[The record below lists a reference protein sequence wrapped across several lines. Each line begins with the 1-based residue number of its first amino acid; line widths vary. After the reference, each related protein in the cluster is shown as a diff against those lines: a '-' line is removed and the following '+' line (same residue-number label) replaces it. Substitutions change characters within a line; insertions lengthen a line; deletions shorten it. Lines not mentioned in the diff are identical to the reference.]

1 MNIFA
6 TLKSYAN
13 SFKPVGEPRHF
24 SQEEID
30 LVNNAKVVL
39 SQYGLSVCFF
49 MVDGCQK
56 YIPLSRDSV
65 ASEGD
70 RVDLTKAKILTL
82 KKEGTDEKID
92 RIEL

>member
-13 SFKPVGEPRHF
+13 QFKVANTRDF
-24 SQEEID
+24 TQEELN
-30 LVNNAKVVL
+30 LVSKAEVVL

-49 MVDGCQK
+49 MTDGCQK

-65 ASEGD
+65 ACEGD
-70 RVDLTKAKILTL
+70 TVDLKKAKILTL
-82 KKEGTDEKID
+82 KKEGSDEKID
-92 RIEL
+92 RIEI

>member
-6 TLKSYAN
+6 SLKSYAN
-13 SFKPVGEPRHF
+13 SFKVVCNPRHF

-30 LVNNAKVVL
+30 LVNKAEVVL
-39 SQYGLSVCFF
+39 SQYGMSVCFF
-49 MVDGCQK
+49 MKDGCQK

-70 RVDLTKAKILTL
+70 VVDLKTAKLLKL
-82 KKEGTDEKID
+82 KKDGTDETID
-92 RIEL
+92 RVEI

>member
-6 TLKSYAN
+6 SLKSYAN
-13 SFKPVGEPRHF
+13 SFKKVGTRDF
-24 SQEEID
+24 SAEEVN

-39 SQYGLSVCFF
+39 SQYGMSVCFY
-49 MVDGCQK
+49 MKDGCQK

-70 RVDLTKAKILTL
+70 AVDLTKAKILTL
-82 KKEGTDEKID
+82 KKEGSDEVID
-92 RIEL
+92 RVEI

>member
-1 MNIFA
+1 
-6 TLKSYAN
+6 LKSYAN
-13 SFKPVGEPRHF
+13 SFKVIGTPRHF
-24 SQEEID
+24 SQEEMN

-49 MVDGCQK
+49 MKDGCQK

-70 RVDLTKAKILTL
+70 VVDLSKAKILKL
-82 KKEGTDEKID
+82 KKEGTDETID
-92 RIEL
+92 RVEI

>member
-6 TLKSYAN
+6 GLKSYAN
-13 SFKPVGEPRHF
+13 SFKVVGEPRLF
-24 SQEEID
+24 SQEELN
-30 LVNNAKVVL
+30 LVSNAKVVL

-49 MVDGCQK
+49 MKDGCQK

-70 RVDLTKAKILTL
+70 VVDLKTAKLLKL
-82 KKEGTDEKID
+82 KKDGSDETID
-92 RIEL
+92 RVEI

>member
-13 SFKPVGEPRHF
+13 QFKVSNRRAF
-24 SQEEID
+24 SQEELN
-30 LVNNAKVVL
+30 LVNHAEVKL

-49 MVDGCQK
+49 MKDGCQK

-65 ASEGD
+65 ATEGD
-70 RVDLTKAKILTL
+70 KVDLTKAQILTL
-82 KKEGTDEKID
+82 KKEGSDETID
-92 RIEL
+92 RVEI

>member
-6 TLKSYAN
+6 SLKSYAN
-13 SFKPVGEPRHF
+13 SFKVVGDPRHF

-30 LVNNAKVVL
+30 LVNKAKVVL
-39 SQYGLSVCFF
+39 SQYGMSVCFF
-49 MVDGCQK
+49 MKDGCQK

-70 RVDLTKAKILTL
+70 VVDLRLPSFSSLRRMVLMRPLT
-82 KKEGTDEKID
+82 E
-92 RIEL
+92 

>member
-24 SQEEID
+24 SQEEIS

-39 SQYGLSVCFF
+39 SQYGMSVCFF
-49 MVDGCQK
+49 MKGGCQK

-65 ASEGD
+65 AKVGD
-70 RVDLTKAKILTL
+70 VVDLTKEMLLTSLRL
-82 KKEGTDEKID
+82 KS
-92 RIEL
+92 LS

>member
-6 TLKSYAN
+6 SLKSYAN
-13 SFKPVGEPRHF
+13 SFKVVGEPRLF
-24 SQEEID
+24 SQEELN
-30 LVNNAKVVL
+30 LVSNAKVVL

-49 MVDGCQK
+49 MKDGCQK

-70 RVDLTKAKILTL
+70 TVDLSKAKILKL
-82 KKEGTDEKID
+82 KKEGTDETID
-92 RIEL
+92 RVEI

>member
-6 TLKSYAN
+6 GLKSYAN
-13 SFKPVGEPRHF
+13 SFKVIGQPRSF
-24 SQEEID
+24 SQEEMD

-49 MVDGCQK
+49 MKDGCQK

-70 RVDLTKAKILTL
+70 AVDLSKAKILKL
-82 KKEGTDEKID
+82 KKEGTDETID
-92 RIEL
+92 RVEI

>member
-13 SFKPVGEPRHF
+13 QFKVANRRAF
-24 SQEEID
+24 SKEELN
-30 LVNNAKVVL
+30 LVNDAKVVL
-39 SQYGLSVCFF
+39 SQYGMSVCFF
-49 MVDGCQK
+49 MKDGCQK

-70 RVDLTKAKILTL
+70 QVDLTKAEILTL
-82 KKEGTDEKID
+82 KKEGSDETID
-92 RIEL
+92 RVEI

>member
-6 TLKSYAN
+6 SLKSYAN
-13 SFKPVGEPRHF
+13 SFKPVGEPRNF
-24 SQEEID
+24 SQEELS

-49 MVDGCQK
+49 MKDGCQK

-65 ASEGD
+65 ACDGD
-70 RVDLTKAKILTL
+70 IVDLNKAKILKL
-82 KKEGTDEKID
+82 KKDGSDETID
-92 RIEL
+92 RVEI

>member
-13 SFKPVGEPRHF
+13 QFKVANTRDF
-24 SQEEID
+24 TQEELN
-30 LVNNAKVVL
+30 LVSKAEVVL

-49 MVDGCQK
+49 MTDGCQK

-65 ASEGD
+65 ACEGD
-70 RVDLTKAKILTL
+70 TVDLKKAKILTL
-82 KKEGTDEKID
+82 KKEGTDETID
-92 RIEL
+92 RIEI

>member
-6 TLKSYAN
+6 SLKSYAN
-13 SFKPVGEPRHF
+13 SFKVVGEPRHF
-24 SQEEID
+24 SQEEKD

-49 MVDGCQK
+49 MKDGCQK

-70 RVDLTKAKILTL
+70 AVDLSKAKILKL
-82 KKEGTDEKID
+82 KKEGTDETID
-92 RIEL
+92 RVEI

>member
-6 TLKSYAN
+6 SLKSYAN
-13 SFKPVGEPRHF
+13 SFKPVGDPRSF
-24 SQEEID
+24 SQEEIN

-49 MVDGCQK
+49 MKDGCQK

-70 RVDLTKAKILTL
+70 VVDLRTAKLLKL
-82 KKEGTDEKID
+82 KKEGTDETID
-92 RIEL
+92 RVEI